1 MSKVA
6 YIDHKLKGL
15 YQKVMRMSTEVFTRR
30 GISKWDVLEQ
40 IGSTRDTIK
49 SLVVSYGD
57 GHSTSYFRR
66 AGAKEAEYLAHAF
79 ENAFVGNRV
88 LQKYMP
94 EIYEEM
100 IVYIKTLK

>member
-1 MSKVA
+1 VA
-6 YIDHKLKGL
+6 YIDHRLKELSG
-15 YQKVMRMSTEVFTRR
+15 KVIRMSPEVFTRR

-66 AGAKEAEYLAHAF
+66 VGAKEAEYLAHAF
-79 ENAFVGNRV
+79 ENAFLGNRV
-88 LQKYMP
+88 FQKYMP

-100 IVYIKTLK
+100 IAYIKTLK